1 MKLPA
6 RLILVALMTA
16 VPALLAAHASADDE
30 FHWWPR
36 QVDDLTSG
44 EAVTIDY
51 VPLERASKKWHICI
65 LFPHL
70 KDTSWVIQNSG
81 IMREAAR
88 LGVKATL
95 FQAGGYTE
103 LNKQLSQFDDCISLG
118 VDAIVIA
125 PISEGGLR
133 LKIEEAAAKGIVQVG
148 LTNPIRDAPV
158 DAAVFADYDIDS
170 EVAGRALVKYFESQ
184 GKATANV
191 VDFAGVPGSG
201 WAEDAASGWERA
213 FEGTGVTILEHKYG
227 ETGKSAQLK
236 LVEDAIQAWDDVDAF
251 VGVGVMAEVAPDVLE
266 ETGLS
271 DQIVVA
277 AWHLTEGVLR
287 GIENGTILGASAG
300 PQAVEPAIALD
311 MAVRILEGQTVPKRI
326 REIPTWITK
335 DYMENEDMS
344 PFVPPE
350 GWKVQY
356 TVE

>member
-1 MKLPA
+1 MNLIRRVICVTLAAALP
-6 RLILVALMTA
+6 V
-16 VPALLAAHASADDE
+16 LLAGHASADE
-30 FHWWPR
+30 AFKWWPR
-36 QVDDLTSG
+36 TVHDLTSG
-44 EAVTIDY
+44 KAVELDY
-51 VPLERASKKWHICI
+51 VPLEKAAKKWHICI

-103 LNKQLSQFDDCISLG
+103 LNKQLSQFDDCIALG
-118 VDAIVIA
+118 VDAMVIA

-133 LKIEEAAAKGIVQVG
+133 LKIEEAAAKGIVMVG

-158 DAAVFADYDIDS
+158 NAAVFADYDADS
-170 EVAGRALVKYFESQ
+170 EVAGRALVKYFESV
-184 GKATANV
+184 GKTSARV
-191 VDFAGVPGSG
+191 IDFSGVPGSG
-201 WAEDAASGWERA
+201 WAEDAASGWDRA
-213 FEGTGVTILEHKYG
+213 FEGTGVVILEHKYG
-227 ETGKSAQLK
+227 ETGKTHQLK
-236 LVEDAIQAWDDVDAF
+236 LIEDAIQAWDDIDAF

-287 GIENGTILGASAG
+287 GIKNGTILGAAAG
-300 PQAVEPAIALD
+300 PQAIEPAIALD
-311 MAVRILEGQTVPKRI
+311 MAVRLLEGQTVPKRI

-335 DYMENEDMS
+335 EYMENEDMS
-344 PFVPPE
+344 PFVPPK
-350 GWKVQY
+350 GWKVQF